1 MLVKARPQVEN
12 VRLDHLA
19 GQEGVI
25 HCISLRWAEAGLV
38 WRGAGQKVWQ
48 RGKAGQPEARAG
60 ISSTLSC
67 CRTSSPRAF
76 LHSLLTP
83 NPCWPYPGRE
93 ADAHWPE
100 RCGSN
105 HHHCL
110 AGKLRPSEEVRPI
123 NDWSRAGS
131 TFWQASLLFFFK
143 VQKPN
148 HA

>member
-1 MLVKARPQVEN
+1 M
-12 VRLDHLA
+12 
-19 GQEGVI
+19 GV
-25 HCISLRWAEAGLV
+25 W
-38 WRGAGQKVWQ
+38 GAGQKVW
-48 RGKAGQPEARAG
+48 RGKAGQAEARAG

-83 NPCWPYPGRE
+83 NPRWPNPGRE

-131 TFWQASLLFFFK
+131 SFCQHPSLFILLPANAPSLFLPKCKIQTLLKIFKMAQALRK
-143 VQKPN
+143 
-148 HA
+148 